1 MQTQII
7 HFLKHAQGYL
17 SGEEISRHFK
27 ISRAA
32 IWKNM
37 QDLRRQGYDIV
48 AVPHLGYQLVSCP
61 DQLIPREIQFE
72 LKTKI
77 FGKNIISYDSL
88 SSTMDVAF
96 RSGLEGAQEGTV
108 VCAETQ
114 TKGRGRLG
122 RNWTSPKG
130 KGIYMSIILRPS
142 LPPTDVARLTLLGAV
157 AVAEG
162 IQKAC
167 GILPKIKWPNDLL
180 INNHKVA
187 GILTEMSAE
196 MDRVRFVVLGVG
208 INVNTPISLLPSNA
222 TSLKVESGKT
232 VSRVLLVQEIL
243 SSLEFW
249 YESLKTDGFEP
260 VIAQWKELSLTLGQR
275 VQVID
280 PSGSVEGEAVDLDEH
295 GGLIIRNDS
304 GLRIQRMTGDVI
316 HENVS

>member
-180 INNHKVA
+180 INNRKVA

>member
-77 FGKNIISYDSL
+77 FGKNIISHDSL

-96 RSGLEGAQEGTV
+96 RSGVEGAQEGTV

-157 AVAEG
+157 AVAEA

-180 INNHKVA
+180 INNRKVA

-208 INVNTPISLLPSNA
+208 INVNTSISLLPSNA

-232 VSRVLLVQEIL
+232 ISRVLLVQAIL

-304 GLRIQRMTGDVI
+304 GLRIQKMTGDVI
-316 HENVS
+316 HENIS